1 MEKNTEYR
9 SAAWEAGE
17 GEKIVGRA
25 IVFEARATLYT
36 DRETGLDYGEIIDQ
50 HALDG
55 ADLSDVVLRYDHAGR
70 VLARTRNG
78 SLKLTVG
85 PGGLDIEADMSQS
98 DEARGLYR
106 DVKSGLVDKMSF
118 AFIVAPEGDE
128 WDAQTRTRRVTH
140 IERVLD
146 VSLVSFP
153 AYEQTKVSARGRF
166 EPLAEA
172 DRHVMEAT
180 EVQRIRGEADALIQ
194 EMSKWA
200 PGAWSRKLS
209 PCFEELRDFWN
220 SSNIGKRSAAENL
233 EQLCKIRTE
242 ALQLEEE
249 RRKFREQI
257 AAGGGRVIRTFE
269 GYSGFGNSD
278 KMEGRK
284 RMEDNNSVEIRAFQK
299 YVSTGTTKNMTE
311 EELRALNLSGAGAVL
326 PTEIYNKIITSEKYS
341 DLLHRA
347 TVISQSGAGKIYI
360 PTITNTSADW
370 HTENTATTGKEG
382 TLGKLELGGWELLR
396 TMTVSASVEAMSAG
410 NFMETM
416 GQVISAEVVEA
427 LEKSF
432 ISGTGTGQ
440 PKGLTGLTW
449 TDTVN
454 AVDDTDLTAALVAS
468 GLSLLPQKYARNA
481 IMLCSAAS
489 AYQTFGLM
497 KGTNEYAYNLAEGAS
512 SFMQKQ
518 IVISEHV
525 PADTVFI
532 VDPKELYV
540 RFAAPLAVESDRSS
554 GFMSASINLRALT
567 VVDAAWNP
575 AACVKVSKSAA

>member
-17 GEKIVGRA
+17 EEKIVGRA

-36 DRETGLDYGEIIDQ
+36 DRETGLDYGEIIDR

-98 DEARGLYR
+98 DEARGLYQ

-153 AYEQTKVSARGRF
+153 AYEQTQVSARGRF

-172 DRHVMEAT
+172 DRRAMEAAEAA
-180 EVQRIRGEADALIQ
+180 EVRKIRGKADELIEKLKKMVRSSAWTKNEREIALRRRIDD
-194 EMSKWA
+194 
-200 PGAWSRKLS
+200 LS
-209 PCFEELRDFWN
+209 HFWDN
-220 SSNIGKRSAAENL
+220 SNMEKRAAEENL
-233 EQLCKIRTE
+233 EQLRMLEPEAWKIVEWR
-242 ALQLEEE
+242 ARLREEL
-249 RRKFREQI
+249 
-257 AAGGGRVIRTFE
+257 AAGGGRVIRTFGE
-269 GYSGFGNSD
+269 
-278 KMEGRK
+278 EERK
-284 RMEDNNSVEIRAFQK
+284 NMNDNNGVEIRAFQK

-347 TVISQSGAGKIYI
+347 TVINQSGAGKIYI

-370 HTENTATTGKEG
+370 HTENAATTGKEG

-449 TDTVN
+449 TDDVN
-454 AVDDTDLTAALVAS
+454 AVEDTALTAALVAS

-481 IMLCSAAS
+481 IILCSAAS

>member
-1 MEKNTEYR
+1 MEKYTEYR

-36 DRETGLDYGEIIDQ
+36 DRETGLDYGEIIDR

-85 PGGLDIEADMSQS
+85 PGGLYIEADMSQS
-98 DEARGLYR
+98 DEARGLYQ

-153 AYEQTKVSARGRF
+153 AYEQTQVSARGRF

-172 DRHVMEAT
+172 DRRAMEAM
-180 EVQRIRGEADALIQ
+180 ELQRIRGEADALIQ
-194 EMSKWA
+194 EMSEWA
-200 PGAWSRKLS
+200 PVAWSRGS
-209 PCFEELRDFWN
+209 SSRFGELRDFWN
-220 SSNIGKRSAAENL
+220 SSSIGKQSAVENL
-233 EQLCKIRTE
+233 EQLRQLRTE
-242 ALQLEEE
+242 ALQLATE
-249 RRKFREQI
+249 RRKLREQI
-257 AAGGGRVIRTFE
+257 AAGGGRVIRTFGE
-269 GYSGFGNSD
+269 
-278 KMEGRK
+278 EERK
-284 RMEDNNSVEIRAFQK
+284 NMNDNNGVEIRAFQK
-299 YVSTGTTKNMTE
+299 YVSTGTTKNMSE

-326 PTEIYNKIITSEKYS
+326 PTEIYNTIITSEKYS

-370 HTENTATTGKEG
+370 HTENAATTGKEG

-449 TDTVN
+449 TDDVN
-454 AVDDTDLTAALVAS
+454 AVEDTALTAALVAS

-512 SFMQKQ
+512 SFMQKP

-575 AACVKVSKSAA
+575 AACVKVSKSAS

>member
-36 DRETGLDYGEIIDQ
+36 DRETGLDYGEIIDR

-98 DEARGLYR
+98 DEARGLYQ

-172 DRHVMEAT
+172 DRRAMEAM

-194 EMSKWA
+194 EMSGWGKA
-200 PGAWSRKLS
+200 AWSRES
-209 PCFEELRDFWN
+209 ISRFGELRDFWN
-220 SSNIGKRSAAENL
+220 SSSIGKRSAVENL
-233 EQLCKIRTE
+233 EQLRKIRTE
-242 ALQLEEE
+242 GLQLAEK
-249 RRKFREQI
+249 RRKLREQI
-257 AAGGGRVIRTFE
+257 AAGGGRVIRTFGE
-269 GYSGFGNSD
+269 
-278 KMEGRK
+278 EERK
-284 RMEDNNSVEIRAFQK
+284 NMNDNNGVEIRAFQK

-347 TVISQSGAGKIYI
+347 TVINQSGAGKIYI

-370 HTENTATTGKEG
+370 HTENAATTGKEG

-449 TDTVN
+449 TDDVN
-454 AVDDTDLTAALVAS
+454 AVEDTALTAALVAS

-575 AACVKVSKSAA
+575 AACVKVSKSDS